1 MDLEDA
7 LDHRVCPEVLDQAG
21 DYRGV
26 GAKRATAKIGQGR
39 LRQDHTQVRDTAN
52 YFNIRKA

>member
-7 LDHRVCPEVLDQAG
+7 LDHRECPEVLDQTG

-26 GAKRATAKIGQGR
+26 GSECAPAKIGQGR

-52 YFNIRKA
+52 